1 MLRLAPT
8 GASYLSPKEANMA
21 KQKETTASEPK
32 RKHLTPAER
41 VAKIEADLAAAKAKL
56 ELRASAQITVLIA
69 RRDKLVAQA
78 NERYEKIR
86 LIEEELLSLG
96 HDSFAVAVSDELA
109 PVKTTEDSEV

>member
-1 MLRLAPT
+1 
-8 GASYLSPKEANMA
+8 MA
-21 KQKETTASEPK
+21 KQKNTDATEPK

-56 ELRASAQITVLIA
+56 ELRANAQITVLIA
-69 RRDKLVAQA
+69 QRDKLVAQA

-96 HDSFAVAVSDELA
+96 HDSFAVAVSDELT
-109 PVKTTEDSEV
+109 PVETTEADEV